1 MQSFNVL
8 YLHRIPCCK
17 SKSIPPLL
25 HKVIDAIVHLQG
37 LIVSAITGVGYS
49 VVQSQILRLPTIR
62 KKMGLPYLTKQDPP
76 KFRESVLWAKE
87 KFQDMQKTVEQKSKE
102 DLARRRKEQIRKDA
116 ATEMEAMK
124 RLGGRRNLL

>member
-1 MQSFNVL
+1 
-8 YLHRIPCCK
+8 
-17 SKSIPPLL
+17 
-25 HKVIDAIVHLQG
+25 
-37 LIVSAITGVGYS
+37 
-49 VVQSQILRLPTIR
+49 
-62 KKMGLPYLTKQDPP
+62 MGLPYLTKQNPP
-76 KFRESVLWAKE
+76 KLRESVLWAKE